1 MCSRMDALN
10 CLLRKTHSCPF
21 LTPGVSITVSLRV
34 HSDHPVSDLM
44 GLQWLLWWP
53 CCCLILTLWL
63 LSWDLIPGRKA
74 PGCTCLVRMPHCLP
88 HALQAWD
95 HAALYSVLFSQ
106 CPSGMISHN
115 VKYNFQ
121 VVGCMMACAV
131 DIWSLWCWKALGC
144 YWSSLFLETLRTSSL
159 LLIYVYGCFWSLL

>member
-1 MCSRMDALN
+1 
-10 CLLRKTHSCPF
+10 
-21 LTPGVSITVSLRV
+21 
-34 HSDHPVSDLM
+34 M

-144 YWSSLFLETLRTSSL
+144 YWSSLFFRDSEDFFLAAYLCLWL
-159 LLIYVYGCFWSLL
+159 LLIIALAESWKQICWDKGHTYIYDKSSPKRLKKFTHLAEVLKT